1 MARISTYPIDT
12 IVTAKDKWIG
22 TDSAG
27 IITKNF
33 SAEDVAAYLNSSGV
47 LESTSSRFKFKRTT
61 QKTTG
66 SFVLETDAGATV
78 SFSAVTDII
87 ISKKDL
93 ADRVVSPMYTPLVGS
108 VILIQSASNPS
119 IFGVFKWTSSSINS
133 LDSDFYDVSL
143 SYYGGNGS
151 LEDEEDYL
159 ISLLT
164 YDIDS
169 ISDKHFVFT
178 QATPSTSWY
187 VNHGLDKF
195 PSVTVVDSAGTQVQ
209 GQVDYTDTNNLT
221 ISFENQFSGKAYIN

>member
-66 SFVLETDAGATV
+66 SFVLEIDAGATV
-78 SFSAVTDII
+78 LFSAVTDII

-93 ADRVVSPMYTPLVGS
+93 ADRIVSPMYTPLVGS
-108 VILIQSASNPS
+108 VILIQSATNPS
-119 IFGVFKWTSSSINS
+119 TFGVFKWTSSSINP

-143 SYYGGNGS
+143 SHYGGYGS

-169 ISDKHFVFT
+169 VSDKHFVFT
-178 QATPSTSWY
+178 QATPSTSWS